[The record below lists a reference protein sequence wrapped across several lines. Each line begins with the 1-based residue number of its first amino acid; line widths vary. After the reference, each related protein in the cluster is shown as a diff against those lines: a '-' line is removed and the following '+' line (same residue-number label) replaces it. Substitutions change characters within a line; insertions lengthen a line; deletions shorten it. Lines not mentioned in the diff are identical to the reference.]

1 MIRTLVLM
9 LAVSGGDDCLPPSYA
24 ALRSQAI
31 TENRPLVVWVGVV
44 RADVEAVRPDAL
56 HLRCNSFPAAATPC
70 VVVGRP
76 HDGELWRIVDL
87 PATQAD
93 RLRPVLRRVCGSRG
107 CSIVSELEF

>member
-1 MIRTLVLM
+1 MF
-9 LAVSGGDDCLPPSYA
+9 AVSGGDDCLPPQYA
-24 ALRSQAI
+24 ALRMQAI
-31 TENRPLVVWVGVV
+31 AENRPLIVWVGIV
-44 RADVEAVRPDAL
+44 RADIEAVRTDAL
-56 HLRCNSFPAAATPC
+56 HLRCNSFPAAEAPS

-76 HDGELWRIVDL
+76 SDGELWRIVDL